1 MEHAEQHDGA
11 LLAVEAVEHRLHVRK
26 GAVINAQAVAR
37 AQRGAVIVGAG
48 LGLQL
53 EGIDHG
59 GRHRRR
65 AVAEG
70 HQFGHATGGADGVP
84 ATALLGQLNKEV
96 AGEQGFLALHAP
108 AGAHFFKAELGLK
121 AGKALIFQVFLG
133 PVVLVGAALNH
144 VPA

>member
-1 MEHAEQHDGA
+1 MKHAEQHDGA
-11 LLAVEAVEHRLHVRK
+11 LLAVEAVEYRLHVCER
-26 GAVINAQAVAR
+26 AVFDAQAVTR
-37 AQRGAVIVGAG
+37 AQRGAVVIGAG

-70 HQFGHATGGADGVP
+70 HQLGHAPGGADGVP

-96 AGEQGFLALHAP
+96 AGEQRFLALHTP
-108 AGAHFFKAELGLK
+108 AGAYFFQAELGLK

>member
-1 MEHAEQHDGA
+1 MEHVEQHDGA
-11 LLAVEAVEHRLHVRK
+11 FLAVEAVEDRLHVREWS
-26 GAVINAQAVAR
+26 VFDTQAVAR
-37 AQRGAVIVGAG
+37 TQRGAVIIGAG

-53 EGIDHG
+53 ERIDHG

-70 HQFGHATGGADGVP
+70 HQFGHAPGGADGVP
-84 ATALLGQLNKEV
+84 TTALLGQLNKEV
-96 AGEQGFLALHAP
+96 AGKQGFLALHAP
-108 AGAHFFKAELGLK
+108 AGTHFFQTELGLK

>member
-11 LLAVEAVEHRLHVRK
+11 LLAVEALEHRFHVRK
-26 GAVINAQAVAR
+26 GSVFDAQAVAR
-37 AQRGAVIVGAG
+37 AQRGGVVVGAG

-53 EGIDHG
+53 EGINHG
-59 GRHRRR
+59 GGHRRR

-70 HQFGHATGGADGVP
+70 HQFGHAPGGADGVP
-84 ATALLGQLNKEV
+84 AATLFGQLNKEV
-96 AGEQGFLALHAP
+96 TGEQGLLALHAP
-108 AGAHFFKAELGLK
+108 AGAYSFQAELGLK